1 MGTANCRCFGYCRP
15 EVKMK
20 NHRSI
25 RHRQFFQSLCV
36 ILLMSSGTRPMLAA
50 DRVRIGYTAPGPQ
63 HGLLWLGDTAAL
75 FKKNN
80 LDVEIIYLPG
90 NISAPSLMAGE
101 IQFGQ
106 MTGALM
112 SPIRLQGGD
121 PVMLVSVQELLDDR
135 LVVRPNI
142 NKPEELKGKRIA
154 ISRFGAASHMRVLNM
169 LPRYGLS
176 EKDVT
181 FLQIGDTPARIIAM
195 TGNAVDA
202 SSFSPP
208 DHLAAQQAGM
218 KVLVNMAE
226 LNIFYQGTGLVTTQR
241 YIAKNRDIVRRMV
254 KSYVE
259 AIHIVR
265 TNPEVTK
272 RAFVKYRKTKDEKQ
286 LEDAYQTLRETVKQ
300 KPYPNLEGL
309 KTIFKDVSDRIPAAK
324 TANPR
329 EFVDISFLEELDKSG
344 YIDGL
349 YR

>member
-1 MGTANCRCFGYCRP
+1 MNRQRI
-15 EVKMK
+15 
-20 NHRSI
+20 RSSTLLAVI
-25 RHRQFFQSLCV
+25 ILALSLG
-36 ILLMSSGTRPMLAA
+36 LSAARLRAA

-63 HGLLWLGDTAAL
+63 HGLLWLGDTAGL

-80 LDVEIIYLPG
+80 LDVEIIYMPG

-142 NKPEELKGKRIA
+142 RTPEELKGKRIA

-176 EKDVT
+176 DKDVT

-218 KVLVNMAE
+218 RILLNMAE
-226 LNIFYQGTGLVTTQR
+226 LNIFYQGTGLVATQR
-241 YIAKNRDIVRRMV
+241 YIAKNRDLVRRMV

-259 AIHIVR
+259 AIHLVR

-286 LEDAYQTLRETVKQ
+286 LEDAYQTLRETVKV
-300 KPYPNLEGL
+300 KPYPNLESF
-309 KTIFKDVSDRIPAAK
+309 KTIFKDLSDRIPAAK
-324 TANPR
+324 TANPK

>member
-1 MGTANCRCFGYCRP
+1 MFSQRTKSRIFPIVFLA
-15 EVKMK
+15 
-20 NHRSI
+20 
-25 RHRQFFQSLCV
+25 SLAV
-36 ILLMSSGTRPMLAA
+36 TVWIAFPSAA
-50 DRVRIGYTAPGPQ
+50 AERVRIGYTSPSPQ
-63 HGLLWLGDTAAL
+63 HGLLWLGDTAGL
-75 FKKNN
+75 FKKNG
-80 LDVEIIYLPG
+80 LDLEIIYMPG

-112 SPIRLQGGD
+112 SPLRLQGGD

-135 LVVRPNI
+135 LVVRPGI
-142 NKPEELKGKRIA
+142 NKPEDLKGKRIA
-154 ISRFGAASHMRVLNM
+154 ISRFGAASHMRVLNI

-176 EKDVT
+176 DKDVT
-181 FLQIGDTPARIIAM
+181 FLQIGDTFARIIAM
-195 TGNAVDA
+195 VGNSADA

-208 DHLAAQQAGM
+208 DHLAPQLAGM
-218 KVLVNMAE
+218 KIILNMAE

-241 YIAKNRDIVRRMV
+241 YIVKNRDIARRMV
-254 KSYVE
+254 RSYVE

-286 LEDAYQTLRETVKQ
+286 LEDAYQALRETVKA
-300 KPYPNLEGL
+300 KPYPNLESF
-309 KTIFKDVSDRIPAAK
+309 KTIFKDVSERIPAAK
-324 TANPR
+324 TANPK
-329 EFVDISFLEELDKSG
+329 EFVDTSFLEELDKAG

>member
-1 MGTANCRCFGYCRP
+1 MKRQGIRSSTSLAVITLALTFGLSAA
-15 EVKMK
+15 
-20 NHRSI
+20 RS
-25 RHRQFFQSLCV
+25 
-36 ILLMSSGTRPMLAA
+36 PAA

-63 HGLLWLGDTAAL
+63 HGLLWLGDTAGL

-80 LDVEIIYLPG
+80 LDLEIIYMPG

-112 SPIRLQGGD
+112 SPVRLQGGD

-142 NKPEELKGKRIA
+142 RAPEDLKGKRIA
-154 ISRFGAASHMRVLNM
+154 ISRFGAASHMRVLNI

-218 KVLVNMAE
+218 RTLLNMAE
-226 LNIFYQGTGLVTTQR
+226 LNLFYQGTGLVATQR

-254 KSYVE
+254 KSYIE
-259 AIHIVR
+259 GIHIVK
-265 TNPEVTK
+265 TNSEEAK
-272 RAFVKYRKTKDEKQ
+272 RAFVKYRKTKDPKQ
-286 LEDAYQTLRETVKQ
+286 LEDAYQTLRDTVKA
-300 KPYPNLEGL
+300 KPYPNLESF
-309 KTIFKDVSDRIPAAK
+309 KTIFKDVSDRLPAAK
-324 TANPR
+324 TANAKD
-329 EFVDISFLEELDKSG
+329 FVDTSFLEEDRKST
-344 YIDGL
+344 
-349 YR
+349 R

>member
-1 MGTANCRCFGYCRP
+1 MFSQRACPRIFL
-15 EVKMK
+15 VAILV
-20 NHRSI
+20 SI
-25 RHRQFFQSLCV
+25 AVTVSIVFPS
-36 ILLMSSGTRPMLAA
+36 LAA
-50 DRVRIGYTAPGPQ
+50 EHVRIGYTAPGPQ
-63 HGLLWLGDTAAL
+63 HGLLWLGDTAGL

-80 LDVEIIYLPG
+80 LDVEIIYMPG

-112 SPIRLQGGD
+112 SPVRLQGGD
-121 PVMLVSVQELLDDR
+121 PVMLLSVQDLLDDR
-135 LVVRPNI
+135 LLVRPGI
-142 NKPEELKGKRIA
+142 NKPEDLKGKRIA
-154 ISRFGAASHMRVLNM
+154 ISRFGAASHMRVLNI

-195 TGNAVDA
+195 AGNAADA

-208 DHLAAQQAGM
+208 DHLAPGLTGM
-218 KVLVNMAE
+218 KILLNMAE
-226 LNIFYQGTGLVTTQR
+226 LKIFYQGTGLVSTQR
-241 YIAKNRDIVRRMV
+241 YIARNRDVARRMV
-254 KSYVE
+254 KSYVD

-265 TNPEVTK
+265 TSPEITK
-272 RAFVKYRKTKDEKQ
+272 QAFVKYRKTKDAKL

-300 KPYPNLEGL
+300 KPFPNLEGF
-309 KTIFKDVSDRIPAAK
+309 KTIFKDVSERIPAAK
-324 TANPR
+324 SANPR

-344 YIDGL
+344 YIDAL

>member
-1 MGTANCRCFGYCRP
+1 MFFP
-15 EVKMK
+15 K
-20 NHRSI
+20 NYPRAPI
-25 RHRQFFQSLCV
+25 VVWAIALA
-36 ILLMSSGTRPMLAA
+36 LTLAA
-50 DRVRIGYTAPGPQ
+50 WPSYAADKLRISYTSPGPQ
-63 HGLLWLGDTAAL
+63 HGLLWLGDTAGL

-80 LDVEIIYLPG
+80 LDLEIIYMPG
-90 NISAPSLMAGE
+90 NISAPSLMSGE

-121 PVMLVSVQELLDDR
+121 PVMLVSVQDMLDDR
-135 LVVRPNI
+135 LLARPGI
-142 NKPEELKGKRIA
+142 NRGEDLKGKRIA

-169 LPRYGLS
+169 LPRFGLS

-181 FLQIGDTPARIIAM
+181 FLQLGDTPVRITAM
-195 TGNAVDA
+195 VGGSADA

-208 DHLAAQQAGM
+208 DHLAPQLAGM
-218 KVLVNMAE
+218 KIILNMAE
-226 LNIFYQGTGLVTTQR
+226 LNIFYQGTGLVATQR
-241 YIAKNRDIVRRMV
+241 YLAKNRDIARRMV

-265 TNPEVTK
+265 TNADLTK
-272 RAFVKYRKTKDEKQ
+272 QAFVKYRKTKDAKQ

-300 KPYPNLEGL
+300 KPYPNMESF
-309 KTIFKDVSDRIPAAK
+309 KTIFKDVSDRIAAAK
-324 TANPR
+324 SANPK
-329 EFVDISFLEELDKSG
+329 EFVDTSFLEELDKAG

>member
-1 MGTANCRCFGYCRP
+1 MFSQ
-15 EVKMK
+15 
-20 NHRSI
+20 RSYP
-25 RHRQFFQSLCV
+25 RTLV
-36 ILLMSSGTRPMLAA
+36 IALLMSLTVAISTALPSAA
-50 DRVRIGYTAPGPQ
+50 AERIRIGYTSPSPQ
-63 HGLLWLGDTAAL
+63 HGLLWIGDTAGL
-75 FKKNN
+75 FKKNH
-80 LDVEIIYLPG
+80 LDLEIIYMPG
-90 NISAPSLMAGE
+90 NISAPSLMSGE

-112 SPIRLQGGD
+112 SPVRLQGGD
-121 PVMLVSVQELLDDR
+121 PVMLVSVQDMLDDR
-135 LVVRPNI
+135 LVVRPGI

-169 LPRYGLS
+169 LPRFGLS
-176 EKDVT
+176 DKDVT

-195 TGNAVDA
+195 VGNSVDA

-208 DHLAAQQAGM
+208 DHLAPQLAGM
-218 KVLVNMAE
+218 KIILNMAE

-241 YIAKNRDIVRRMV
+241 YIVKNRDIARRMV

-265 TNPEVTK
+265 TNPEITK

-300 KPYPNLEGL
+300 KPYPNLESF

-324 TANPR
+324 TANAK
-329 EFVDISFLEELDKSG
+329 EFVDTSFLEELDKSG

-349 YR
+349 YK

>member
-1 MGTANCRCFGYCRP
+1 MVLSRRIRLVTLLISS
-15 EVKMK
+15 VLV
-20 NHRSI
+20 SI
-25 RHRQFFQSLCV
+25 HSPLR
-36 ILLMSSGTRPMLAA
+36 AA
-50 DRVRIGYTAPGPQ
+50 DKIRTSYTAPGPQ
-63 HGLLWLGDTAAL
+63 HGLLWLSDTAGL

-80 LDVEIIYLPG
+80 LDVEIIYMPG
-90 NISAPSLMAGE
+90 NISAPSLMSGE

-112 SPIRLQGGD
+112 SPVRLQGGD

-135 LVVRPNI
+135 LVVRPDI
-142 NKPEELKGKRIA
+142 KAPADLKGKRIA

-176 EKDVT
+176 DKDVT

-195 TGNAVDA
+195 IGNSVDA

-208 DHLAAQQAGM
+208 DHLTAVQAGM
-218 KVLVNMAE
+218 KVLLNMAD

-241 YIAKNRDIVRRMV
+241 FIAKNRDIARRMV
-254 KSYVE
+254 KSYIE

-286 LEDAYQTLRETVKQ
+286 LEDAYQTLREIVKP
-300 KPYPNLEGL
+300 KPYPNMESF

-324 TANPR
+324 TAEPKD
-329 EFVDISFLEELDKSG
+329 FVDVSFIQELDKSG

>member
-1 MGTANCRCFGYCRP
+1 MIAKLWQWFHVTVIDTFDRLICRP
-15 EVKMK
+15 GLCAAAMV
-20 NHRSI
+20 
-25 RHRQFFQSLCV
+25 FLTPGDGQSA
-36 ILLMSSGTRPMLAA
+36 TA
-50 DRVRIGYTAPGPQ
+50 DRLTIGYTSPGPQ
-63 HGLLWLGDTAAL
+63 HGLLWLGDTGGL

-80 LDVEIIYLPG
+80 LDLEIIYMPG

-112 SPIRLQGGD
+112 SPLRLQGGD

-135 LVVRPNI
+135 LVVRPGI
-142 NKPEELKGKRIA
+142 NKPEDLKGKRIA
-154 ISRFGAASHMRVLNM
+154 ISRFGAASHMRVLNI
-169 LPRYGLS
+169 LPRFGLID
-176 EKDVT
+176 KDVT
-181 FLQIGDTPARIIAM
+181 FLQIGDTFARIIAM
-195 TGNAVDA
+195 VGNSADA

-208 DHLAAQQAGM
+208 DHLAPQLAGM
-218 KVLVNMAE
+218 KIILNMAE
-226 LNIFYQGTGLVTTQR
+226 LNIFYQGTGLVATQR
-241 YIAKNRDIVRRMV
+241 YIAKNRDLVRRMV

-259 AIHIVR
+259 AIHLVR

-300 KPYPNLEGL
+300 KPYPNLEAF
-309 KTIFKDVSDRIPAAK
+309 KTIFKDVSDRIPVAK

-329 EFVDISFLEELDKSG
+329 EFIDISFLEELDKSG

>member
-1 MGTANCRCFGYCRP
+1 MDLTKPARVSRALLVGAL
-15 EVKMK
+15 VL
-20 NHRSI
+20 
-25 RHRQFFQSLCV
+25 QFVGNIGAF
-36 ILLMSSGTRPMLAA
+36 AA
-50 DRVRIGYTAPGPQ
+50 DKIRISYTSPGPQ
-63 HGLLWLGDTAAL
+63 HGLLWLGDTAGL
-75 FKKNN
+75 FKKNH
-80 LDVEIIYLPG
+80 LDPEIIYMPG
-90 NISAPSLMAGE
+90 NISAPSLMSGE

-121 PVMLVSVQELLDDR
+121 PVMLVSVQDMLDDR
-135 LVVRPNI
+135 LVVRPSI
-142 NKPEELKGKRIA
+142 NKPEDLKGKRIA

-169 LPRYGLS
+169 LPRFGLT

-181 FLQIGDTPARIIAM
+181 FLQIGDTPVRITAM
-195 TGNAVDA
+195 VGNSADA

-208 DHLAAQQAGM
+208 DHLAPQLAGM
-218 KVLVNMAE
+218 KIILNMAE
-226 LNIFYQGTGLVTTQR
+226 LNIFYQGTGLVATQR
-241 YIAKNRDIVRRMV
+241 YLARNRDIARRMV

-272 RAFVKYRKTKDEKQ
+272 QAFIKYRKTKDNKQ

-300 KPYPNLEGL
+300 KPYPNLEAF
-309 KTIFKDVSDRIPAAK
+309 KTIFRDVSDRIPAAK
-324 TANPR
+324 TANPK
-329 EFVDISFLEELDKSG
+329 EFIDTSLLEELDKSG

>member
-1 MGTANCRCFGYCRP
+1 MYF
-15 EVKMK
+15 
-20 NHRSI
+20 
-25 RHRQFFQSLCV
+25 
-36 ILLMSSGTRPMLAA
+36 SSGIRQRLLFVFATLLSLYSPLFGA
-50 DRVRIGYTAPGPQ
+50 DRIRIGYTSPGPQ
-63 HGLLWLGDTAAL
+63 HGLLWIGDTAGL

-80 LDVEIIYLPG
+80 LDLEIIYMPG
-90 NISAPSLMAGE
+90 NISAPSLMSGE

-112 SPIRLQGGD
+112 SPVRLQGGD

-142 NKPEELKGKRIA
+142 KTAEDLKGKRIA

-169 LPRYGLS
+169 LPRFGLT

-195 TGNAVDA
+195 IGGSVDA

-208 DHLAAQQAGM
+208 DHLTAVQAGM
-218 KVLVNMAE
+218 RIFLNMAE
-226 LNIFYQGTGLVTTQR
+226 LNIYYQGTGLVATQR
-241 YIAKNRDIVRRMV
+241 FIAKNRDIVRRMV

-272 RAFVKYRKTKDEKQ
+272 RAFVKYRKTRDEKQ
-286 LEDAYQTLRETVKQ
+286 LEDAYQTLREVVKA
-300 KPYPNLEGL
+300 KPYPNMESFR
-309 KTIFKDVSDRIPAAK
+309 TIFKDVSDRLPAAK
-324 TANPR
+324 TADPR
-329 EFVDISFLEELDKSG
+329 EFVDVSFLQELDKSG